1 MYSTNPM
8 SLLRDQFL
16 AKVLGQCLSV
26 SIRFLVL
33 LLATNLFTAHVLEL
47 VAVIHLKSHCVRV
60 RCVGGEG
67 EGE

>member
-16 AKVLGQCLSV
+16 AKVLGQCL